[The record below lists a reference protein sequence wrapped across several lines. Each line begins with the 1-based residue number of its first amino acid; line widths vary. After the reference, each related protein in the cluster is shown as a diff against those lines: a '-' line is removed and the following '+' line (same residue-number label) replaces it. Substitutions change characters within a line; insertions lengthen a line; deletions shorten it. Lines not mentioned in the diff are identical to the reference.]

1 MIRKSLICYTDLMLD
16 KIYIDRL
23 KSGGTE
29 DIDQILPSHF
39 LDVDEDELSFCGD
52 VKVHGKA
59 YLSGD
64 HLTLQLD
71 ATAKALMPCRVCN
84 ETTEVEIALKNCCM
98 PVALEEIKGAVFD
111 PNELVREV
119 ILAEVPARAE
129 CKGNCPLRDE
139 LKPFLKE
146 EVKVYFPFKDIEET

>member
-1 MIRKSLICYTDLMLD
+1 MLD

-23 KSGGTE
+23 KNGGTE
-29 DIDQILPSHF
+29 DIDQVLPSVF
-39 LDVDEDELSFCGD
+39 LDVDEDELRFCGD
-52 VKVHGKA
+52 VIVKGKA

-71 ATAKALMPCRVCN
+71 AKAVALMPCRVCN
-84 ETTEVEIALKNCCM
+84 ESTEVEIALKNSCI
-98 PVALEEIKGAVFD
+98 PVALEEVKGAVFD
-111 PNELVREV
+111 PSELVREV

-129 CKGNCPLRDE
+129 CKGNCPLKDE

-146 EVKVYFPFKDIEET
+146 EEETYFPFKDLEEK